1 MSKVAIQK
9 AIARLKSEID
19 ALDGSQTVV
28 KKKVTGLIRDLER
41 QLENENGA
49 DHGPMIESLGDAIEQ
64 FGAEHPAIAGILNGI
79 MTSLSNMG
87 I

>member
-1 MSKVAIQK
+1 MSKKTIQT
-9 AIARLKSEID
+9 AIARLTSEID
-19 ALDGSQTVV
+19 ALDGSQMAV

-41 QLENENGA
+41 ELENETGA
-49 DHGPMIESLGDAIEQ
+49 DHGPMIESLGDAVEQ
-64 FGAEHPAIAGILNGI
+64 FGVEHPAIAGILNGI